1 MSSRTPR
8 LLAVSVVLAMSTGFA
23 GCSSDDRESAP
34 PPAVHTADN
43 GDVFNDADVAF
54 ATDLVQ
60 HHALALVLVDL
71 TRTSDVSPDLGA
83 IAAEILDADSV
94 EIQTATAWLAD
105 WDQPAPETIRDHAN
119 AHAAE
124 RGEEVEIPG
133 GDLPGMPDASELEE
147 LEGLSGAEFEERW
160 LELMIAHHEGA
171 LEIAEQAEEYGE
183 FAPAVK
189 LARTVAATQQDQV
202 EQMEALLGG

>member
-1 MSSRTPR
+1 MSPPTPR
-8 LLAVSVVLAMSTGFA
+8 LLAASVVLAMSTGFA
-23 GCSSDDRESAP
+23 GCASDDSESAP

-54 ATDLVQ
+54 ATDLMQ
-60 HHALALVLVDL
+60 HHAFALVLVDL
-71 TRTSDVSPDLGA
+71 TRTTDVSPDLGA

-94 EIQTATAWLAD
+94 EIQTATAWLAA

-124 RGEEVEIPG
+124 RGEEIEIPG
-133 GDLPGMPDASELEE
+133 GDLPGMPAASELEE
-147 LEGLSGAEFEERW
+147 LEGLTGAEFEERW

-171 LEIAEQAEEYGE
+171 IEIAEQAEEEGE